1 MTEKTLKL
9 TEKNEQK
16 KTLKLW
22 ISVFFSCT
30 VWGIRT
36 PDFQDENLASWAG

>member
-9 TEKNEQK
+9 PEKMSKKNTETFNF
-16 KTLKLW
+16 
-22 ISVFFSCT
+22 SVFPCT